1 MFSLIKDLI
10 VPQVEPGAGFI
21 LSFKPGGASQ
31 RQQLTACGWR
41 PDALLG
47 HLSVHWVPWGG
58 RRTIPSQRT
67 ESGVPVSLHSRQ
79 VLKRQRPVVKK
90 GRWTCPNS
98 SQLLRRQSFGC
109 VRGGTDSN
117 KGRWG
122 EKAISTP
129 SRPSGLVGPGPVRLG
144 CPRTSTHPSFKHTGP
159 KGKSHLFISNTA
171 WSSKPRG
178 YAIIKLHQSS
188 L

>member
-21 LSFKPGGASQ
+21 LSFKPGGTSQ

-47 HLSVHWVPWGG
+47 HLSVPWVPWGG

-109 VRGGTDSN
+109 VRGGTDSQTRA
-117 KGRWG
+117 GG
-122 EKAISTP
+122 ER
-129 SRPSGLVGPGPVRLG
+129 RPSALLLDLQAWWALG
-144 CPRTSTHPSFKHTGP
+144 QRGWAAHEQVPIHP
-159 KGKSHLFISNTA
+159 LNTQD
-171 WSSKPRG
+171 PRG
-178 YAIIKLHQSS
+178 NHTFSFQTQLGAQNPGAML
-188 L
+188 